1 MFDETQLAPK
11 NGTSATITI
20 KEWLL
25 LDCVSLLNI
34 IPILGSIACI
44 VIYAIIAF
52 GSSTAISMK
61 NRVLASLVWF
71 AIWFVIALIFLFAM
85 GGLGMLASVS
95 SSYAN

>member
-1 MFDETQLAPK
+1 MFDETQLAPQ

-25 LDCVSLLNI
+25 LDCVSLLNL

-71 AIWFVIALIFLFAM
+71 
-85 GGLGMLASVS
+85 
-95 SSYAN
+95 